1 MSKARDNNSIR
12 QKCED
17 AGISISTYFWR
28 VNHGW
33 SNPFAEASRSKITKE
48 MAELLKSNGISRSL
62 FSERKTHG
70 WTELEASNVPPNNH
84 IYKLNGKSVRSQIP
98 LKKYHTF
105 RRLVAEEGLSIEDAV
120 YYALNGGEVNE

>member
-17 AGISISTYFWR
+17 CGISTSTYFWR
-28 VNHGW
+28 VRNGW
-33 SNPFAEASRSKITKE
+33 SNPFAELRKTKMTKE
-48 MAELLKSNGISRSL
+48 MTELLKSNGISKEL
-62 FSERKTHG
+62 FSERKSLG

-84 IYKLNGKSVRSQIP
+84 VYKLNGKSVRSQIP

-105 RRLVAEEGLSIEDAV
+105 RRLVAVEGLSIEDAV
-120 YYALNGGEVNE
+120 YYALNGGGVNK